1 MIFEL
6 DIWSLI
12 VFGIGFWILMDGLV
26 FGVMPQTLR
35 RMLEAMR
42 HLPSEDLRWAGL
54 TTAAIGS
61 VIVFLVIVAPRL

>member
-1 MIFEL
+1 
-6 DIWSLI
+6 
-12 VFGIGFWILMDGLV
+12 MDGLV

-35 RMLEAMR
+35 RMLDAMR